1 MRRTVL
7 LIAAL
12 VFLAGLFLDTVGLIE
27 LSWLCVS
34 GRCGLPVRFV
44 LPGLGLL
51 LAGGA
56 LLLGPAPEPKRRRRT
71 KPGSTPNAKARQR
84 AASQKAGS
92 QKAALQKSGSQKLG
106 SQKAALQKAGVQTA
120 VPETGSAAQRTAS
133 ARQPSAPSALRR
145 RTAKAAK

>member
-12 VFLAGLFLDTVGLIE
+12 VFLAGLFLDTAGLIE

-34 GRCGLPVRFV
+34 GRCGLPVRFA

-56 LLLGPAPEPKRRRRT
+56 LLLGPPPAPMVKTQPRAKPKPKPAAQ
-71 KPGSTPNAKARQR
+71 KPGATAKR
-84 AASQKAGS
+84 A
-92 QKAALQKSGSQKLG
+92 
-106 SQKAALQKAGVQTA
+106 
-120 VPETGSAAQRTAS
+120 PPP
-133 ARQPSAPSALRR
+133 RQPSTPAALRR
-145 RTAKAAK
+145 RTAAKAAK

>member
-12 VFLAGLFLDTVGLIE
+12 VFLAGLFLDTAGLIE

-34 GRCGLPVRFV
+34 GQCGLPVRFA

-56 LLLGPAPEPKRRRRT
+56 LLLGPPPAPMVKTQPRAKPKT
-71 KPGSTPNAKARQR
+71 KPAPK
-84 AASQKAGS
+84 
-92 QKAALQKSGSQKLG
+92 
-106 SQKAALQKAGVQTA
+106 
-120 VPETGSAAQRTAS
+120 PAAQKPAAQKPGATAKR
-133 ARQPSAPSALRR
+133 APPPRQPSTPAALRR
-145 RTAKAAK
+145 RTAAKAAK

>member
-12 VFLAGLFLDTVGLIE
+12 VFLGGLFLDTAGLIE

-34 GRCGLPVRFV
+34 GRCGLPVRFA

-56 LLLGPAPEPKRRRRT
+56 LLLGPPPAAAAKGRRRSKPKPKSKSQSKAVVQ
-71 KPGSTPNAKARQR
+71 KPGAVAKR
-84 AASQKAGS
+84 A
-92 QKAALQKSGSQKLG
+92 
-106 SQKAALQKAGVQTA
+106 
-120 VPETGSAAQRTAS
+120 PP
-133 ARQPSAPSALRR
+133 ARQPSTPSSLRP
-145 RTAKAAK
+145 RTAAKAVK

>member
-12 VFLAGLFLDTVGLIE
+12 VFLAGLFLDTAGLIE

-34 GRCGLPVRFV
+34 GRCGLPVRFA

-56 LLLGPAPEPKRRRRT
+56 LLLGPPPAPVATGKR
-71 KPGSTPNAKARQR
+71 KPGAKAKPKSTPKPKPAGQKPKAAGNR
-84 AASQKAGS
+84 AA
-92 QKAALQKSGSQKLG
+92 
-106 SQKAALQKAGVQTA
+106 
-120 VPETGSAAQRTAS
+120 P
-133 ARQPSAPSALRR
+133 ARQPSAAAALRR
-145 RTAKAAK
+145 RTAAKATK

>member
-12 VFLAGLFLDTVGLIE
+12 VFLAGLFLDTAGLIE

-34 GRCGLPVRFV
+34 GRCGLPVRFA

-56 LLLGPAPEPKRRRRT
+56 LLLGPPP
-71 KPGSTPNAKARQR
+71 TPAVKARPR
-84 AASQKAGS
+84 AKPKPKPTSQKPSTIA
-92 QKAALQKSGSQKLG
+92 KRA
-106 SQKAALQKAGVQTA
+106 
-120 VPETGSAAQRTAS
+120 PPP
-133 ARQPSAPSALRR
+133 RQPSTPVALRR
-145 RTAKAAK
+145 RTAAKAAK

>member
-12 VFLAGLFLDTVGLIE
+12 VFLAGLFLDTAGLIE

-34 GRCGLPVRFV
+34 GRCGLPVRFA

-56 LLLGPAPEPKRRRRT
+56 LLLGPPPAPMVKTQPRAKPKPKPAPKPT
-71 KPGSTPNAKARQR
+71 AQKPGPIAKR
-84 AASQKAGS
+84 A
-92 QKAALQKSGSQKLG
+92 
-106 SQKAALQKAGVQTA
+106 
-120 VPETGSAAQRTAS
+120 PPP
-133 ARQPSAPSALRR
+133 RQPSTPAALRR
-145 RTAKAAK
+145 RTAAKAAK